1 MAIGILAFAEEEA
14 PDNYV
19 QKIVRSA
26 QDSAPSQA
34 GNGIV
39 SISKSLTLKVGP
51 REQIDYI
58 FTFAFNIIFLW
69 LLINYLKSKEIHNN
83 LNPEHFLKLLK
94 PSCVNCY

>member
-39 SISKSLTLKVGP
+39 SISKSLTLSGTSRTNWLHFYLRV
-51 REQIDYI
+51 QYYI
-58 FTFAFNIIFLW
+58 FMA
-69 LLINYLKSKEIHNN
+69 
-83 LNPEHFLKLLK
+83 LNQLPKK
-94 PSCVNCY
+94 